1 MNMIL
6 IDEFNNC
13 YENFIF
19 IGDFNL
25 SAEECQMED
34 FSKINCLEGLIQMV
48 VFVTKISLNQLVM
61 I

>member
-1 MNMIL
+1 MNMKL
-6 IDEFNNC
+6 IHEFNNC

-19 IGDFNL
+19 IGDSNL
-25 SAEECQMED
+25 IAEECQMED

-48 VFVTKISLNQLVM
+48 VFVTKVSLNRLVM